1 MVERTYVIPLRKEWL
16 KVPKYKRA
24 KKAIIGLR
32 RFLTRHFRVRDE
44 NIKVGKALNEE
55 IWKHGIRNPPSKVK
69 VDAIKDDK
77 GIVTAELF
85 GHKFAGEAEAEPKK
99 EKPKAVKK
107 EEPKREDKPAQKAE
121 VKQEQPKTAAKPKK
135 EKSVEEKV
143 KDVAKQKNK
152 DPAVKKGEAK
162 IKAELEKLE
171 KQTAQVAA

>member
-24 KKAIIGLR
+24 KKAVIGLR

-77 GIVTAELF
+77 GIVTVELF
-85 GHKFAGEAEAEPKK
+85 GHKFAGEAEQKK

-143 KDVAKQKNK
+143 KEVAKQKNK
-152 DPAVKKGEAK
+152 DPAIKKGEEK

-171 KQTAQVAA
+171 KQTTQATA

>member
-24 KKAIIGLR
+24 KKAVIGLR

-69 VDAIKDDK
+69 VDAVKDDK

-85 GHKFAGEAEAEPKK
+85 GQKFTTEAKAEPKK
-99 EKPKAVKK
+99 EKPKK
-107 EEPKREDKPAQKAE
+107 EEHKKEDKPAQKAE
-121 VKQEQPKTAAKPKK
+121 VKKEEPKIAAKPKK